1 MPTTSPSFWPT
12 LEELRRAVDED
23 LNSFLAHRAEVLPEN
38 SVLIEELWRMISA
51 GGKRLRPS
59 FCYWGFRAGGGEHG
73 ESIVRAAASLELL
86 HTFALVH
93 DDIMD
98 ASNERRGERTVHALH
113 GVPVAVLAGDLAL
126 VLADSRL
133 MDSGF
138 SAEPMARAMD
148 AYQMMRQ
155 EVIAGQYLDVAAE
168 SNVAITDAEAR
179 RIAVLKSGRYSIE
192 KPLVIG
198 ACLAGAPKEVVEGLA
213 AAGEPLGEAFQF
225 RDDLLGTFGERTSTG
240 KPVDSDIREGKRNL
254 LFARTAPALSGPDR
268 DFFDGRWGEVYSLS
282 AAEVNRLRSLVERS
296 GARASVERLTFELAD
311 EARAHVK
318 AAPIPAESRAALL
331 ALADLSVN
339 RLT

>member
-12 LEELRRAVDED
+12 LEELRRSVDED
-23 LNSFLAHRAEVLPEN
+23 LQSFLSRRAEALPEN
-38 SVLIEELWRMISA
+38 GVLIEELWRMISA
-51 GGKRLRPS
+51 GGKRLRPA
-59 FCYWGFRAGGGEHG
+59 FCYWGYRAGGGEHG
-73 ESIVRAAASLELL
+73 DSIVRAAASLELL

-113 GVPVAVLAGDLAL
+113 GVSVAVLAGDLAL

-133 MDSGF
+133 IESGF
-138 SAEPMARAMD
+138 SAAPMARAMD

-168 SNVAITDAEAR
+168 SNIAITDAEAR

-192 KPLVIG
+192 KPLIIG
-198 ACLAGAPKEVVEGLA
+198 ACLSGATEEVVEGLA

-254 LFARTAPALSGPDR
+254 LFARTASVLSGSDR
-268 DFFDGRWGEVYSLS
+268 DFFVARWGGGESLS
-282 AAEVNRLRSLVERS
+282 AGEVDRLRSLIEQS

-318 AAPIPAESRAALL
+318 AAPISAEPRAALL
-331 ALADLSVN
+331 TLADISVN
-339 RLT
+339 RLR